1 MKTVLMN
8 RSAKSNELAD
18 MTQKRPRE
26 IRDLYQNE
34 QNEFPLQ
41 KKMQPNI
48 SGEIQLKTDTKI
60 LNLVEKSG

>member
-1 MKTVLMN
+1 MN
-8 RSAKSNELAD
+8 RAAKSNELAD